1 MEPERS
7 GSLSEFLGIVHHH
20 LLVRWQRRCPICL
33 SVSLSAVFLTGR
45 VAAGQMGV
53 GRKGREGGRYN
64 SYIQKQRTDRP
75 IRPQRRHW
83 EDGWT
88 DGRTHFVVRGACRYY
103 IQGVARDVGTRAC
116 RCIVLEAVNLPWPAT
131 QKGARSQNMRDRD
144 VLIIHTPFLPSFP
157 PSFQT
162 AAAVV
167 FQVGPPPAPGV
178 NFAAVPCAGDFLTS
192 PTKDSVYILEKLLPC
207 YAWVVGSSAMS
218 ISIGVES
225 TYRII
230 QNTQRL
236 PCQRRRPCG
245 RSCRTSMTLF
255 EQWCAFYGLPSQHTS
270 EQDSTVPSST
280 PPQVDFECRRRGEN
294 REELFSFCDLLPAC
308 LPAQCPTCGVGG
320 GRSRSEVGSA
330 KTQRGPPP
338 QRARRMRSVQ
348 TFGSVIGSAAEDD

>member
-255 EQWCAFYGLPSQHTS
+255 EQWCAFYGLPSNTLLSRTPLSPPPLHLRWILNAAAAGRIAR
-270 EQDSTVPSST
+270 SSLVFAT
-280 PPQVDFECRRRGEN
+280 CCR
-294 REELFSFCDLLPAC
+294 PAC
-308 LPAQCPTCGVGG
+308 LPSARHAALAVVGLEVKWAVQKRNVALRRSARG
-320 GRSRSEVGSA
+320 ACAVSKHSGR
-330 KTQRGPPP
+330 
-338 QRARRMRSVQ
+338 
-348 TFGSVIGSAAEDD
+348 